1 MKTVKVLMKMMLA
14 VVMACTVGVAFGSV
28 AGLGVMGAALIGLP
42 QQGCGVLHMAVTPE
56 IWEKDVVEN
65 LFKNNEFLLKSI
77 DESQYVVGGSCV
89 HIPQAGAP
97 SGAVRNRSSLP
108 ATIKKRTDTDVT
120 YALDEITTDPRFI
133 PSAEVAELSYDKRAS
148 VLMEDQRY
156 INQLVADAMLYNWKP
171 QYWIKASGVAKADNL
186 AWGSGTRTGLTY
198 DDFVAA
204 KTIFNQWNM
213 PKEGRY
219 VILDT
224 EMYKELCDNVKS
236 LSSDNLTIVYD
247 PITGL
252 LKKLEGFEIYERSTV
267 LLASA
272 VSTLSQV
279 SGKRYFQFS
288 GDNSLYTPEQYL
300 AIEDGTTQAANT
312 ACLCGLFW
320 SDLAVSRAVGD
331 VKMYENIGDP
341 TYYGDIYSFL
351 VRCGGRQRR
360 GDGKGVLGL
369 TQTVGA

>member
-97 SGAVRNRSSLP
+97 SGAMRNRTSLP

-133 PSAEVAELSYDKRAS
+133 PNAEVAELSYDKRAS

-156 INQLVADAMLYNWKP
+156 INQLVADAMLYNWKA
-171 QYWIKASGVAKADNL
+171 QYWIKASGAAKEENL
-186 AWGSGTRTGLTY
+186 AWGSGTRTSLTY
-198 DDFVAA
+198 DDFVNA

-279 SGKRYFQFS
+279 AGKRYFQFS

-300 AIEDGTTQAANT
+300 AIEDGTSQAANT

>member
-97 SGAVRNRSSLP
+97 SGAMRNRTSLP

-133 PSAEVAELSYDKRAS
+133 PNAEVAELSYDKRAS

-156 INQLVADAMLYNWKP
+156 INQLVADAMLYNWKA
-171 QYWIKASGVAKADNL
+171 QYWIKASGAAKEENL
-186 AWGSGTRTGLTY
+186 AWGSGTRTSLTY
-198 DDFVAA
+198 DDFVNA

-351 VRCGGRQRR
+351 VRCEEDKEEVTAREYL
-360 GDGKGVLGL
+360 V
-369 TQTVGA
+369 

>member
-97 SGAVRNRSSLP
+97 SGAMRNRTSLP

-133 PSAEVAELSYDKRAS
+133 PNAEVAELSYDKRAS